1 MLRWDFLGNFKEGSA
16 PALSLPISMNE
27 YLQVVVVGASLMEQA
42 TNTSARR
49 DYIHDQIVADGFNST
64 VHEKSNSGDGSA
76 DIIAKLQGGLLDP
89 FLEVADRTLVLFH
102 GPGNDVSASLPEET
116 VDTNLRIIYQFIID
130 AGFTLVPASIS
141 YRTAPTLDPAAPYNA
156 NVVLPAITDL
166 SPLWIPDGIPVFD
179 MDKLIRDTPSYLI
192 DGIHLTEAGKTAH
205 ADLMANAVIN
215 GVAPSV
221 LPATQ
226 YISDLYIN
234 FGLTIPN
241 VAGAFT
247 NHDMTN
253 NPATVDKN
261 NDGSAITSA
270 VQVSVTN
277 AQNYNTGRVGQA
289 SNVAPSVLNNESL
302 EAGVYVETGTMLI
315 DLSQAGV
322 NPSSTYTVQL
332 SGSRDAVGSD
342 RVGEYTV
349 GGVTQELDATA
360 NPVESLTFANV
371 SGSDLIAN
379 GVQVDL
385 KAGSTFAYITSL
397 RVIEQ

>member
-1 MLRWDFLGNFKEGSA
+1 MFSATVNFLYMYFKEV
-16 PALSLPISMNE
+16 LIS
-27 YLQVVVVGASLMEQA
+27 V
-42 TNTSARR
+42 
-49 DYIHDQIVADGFNST
+49 
-64 VHEKSNSGDGSA
+64 
-76 DIIAKLQGGLLDP
+76 
-89 FLEVADRTLVLFH
+89 
-102 GPGNDVSASLPEET
+102 
-116 VDTNLRIIYQFIID
+116 
-130 AGFTLVPASIS
+130 
-141 YRTAPTLDPAAPYNA
+141 
-156 NVVLPAITDL
+156 
-166 SPLWIPDGIPVFD
+166 
-179 MDKLIRDTPSYLI
+179 
-192 DGIHLTEAGKTAH
+192 
-205 ADLMANAVIN
+205 
-215 GVAPSV
+215 
-221 LPATQ
+221 
-226 YISDLYIN
+226 LYIN
-234 FGLTIPN
+234 LGLTIPN
-241 VAGAFT
+241 VAGDFT